1 MFRTSIAVSRQDLQ
15 KLNYRLFENNWKRF
29 ATAFN
34 LFHSWKKDDS
44 FTNLHGGGH
53 DLVQFNLFSLN
64 FVWTALRHL
73 AVNKK
78 KTLKL
83 EPVYVEK
90 TFPKLKLKF
99 SERLYETN

>member
-1 MFRTSIAVSRQDLQ
+1 MFRTSIAVSRQDFQ

-29 ATAFN
+29 PTAFN
-34 LFHSWKKDDS
+34 LFHSWIKDDS

-64 FVWTALRHL
+64 LVWTALRHL

-90 TFPKLKLKF
+90 TFPSQGYKGQAQI
-99 SERLYETN
+99 